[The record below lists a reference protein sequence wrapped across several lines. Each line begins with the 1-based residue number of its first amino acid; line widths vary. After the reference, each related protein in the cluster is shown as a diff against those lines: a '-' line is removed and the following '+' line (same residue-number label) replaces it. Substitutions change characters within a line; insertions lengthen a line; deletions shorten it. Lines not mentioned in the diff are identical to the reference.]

1 MIEELIEEGQYQVAL
16 SRLTD
21 MDDEMTRYYRLVCL
35 NALEDYQ
42 RCMQEGAVAKMQA
55 NNTYYEVTALYLNA
69 LKELEEY
76 EQAINILIEE
86 LSMPYIPQQYENLF
100 NAVYDEIILMKQEK
114 NYQLENKSTI
124 MSAQEIGRLLDRD
137 KVNDDLIYKALDQLQ
152 QLNIRMIMP
161 EVTRFLKNPHKSSF
175 AKTLIMEI
183 LIDQQVDE
191 EFTVVKGDET
201 YYFNGSYSPLVL
213 ERECYTLIGKSLS
226 RVLEDDNPTLLSQ
239 CLDYLEYYL
248 YTIYPKDIMPED
260 CDLVAATLHYYVATL
275 QNMPVDPSD
284 IEIDYNCDLSD
295 VEKEIL
301 ALKQLEC

>member
-42 RCMQEGAVAKMQA
+42 RCMQEGAVAKMRA

-137 KVNDDLIYKALDQLQ
+137 EVNDDLIYMALDQLQ

-161 EVTRFLKNPHKSSF
+161 EVARFL
-175 AKTLIMEI
+175 EI
-183 LIDQQVDE
+183 LI
-191 EFTVVKGDET
+191 
-201 YYFNGSYSPLVL
+201 SHLL
-213 ERECYTLIGKSLS
+213 RRHLLWKS
-226 RVLEDDNPTLLSQ
+226 
-239 CLDYLEYYL
+239 
-248 YTIYPKDIMPED
+248 
-260 CDLVAATLHYYVATL
+260 
-275 QNMPVDPSD
+275 
-284 IEIDYNCDLSD
+284 
-295 VEKEIL
+295 
-301 ALKQLEC
+301 

>member
-137 KVNDDLIYKALDQLQ
+137 EVNDDFIYMSLDQLQ
-152 QLNIRMIMP
+152 QLNIRMIIP
-161 EVTRFLKNPHKSSF
+161 EVGRFLENPYKSSF

-213 ERECYTLIGKSLS
+213 ERE
-226 RVLEDDNPTLLSQ
+226 
-239 CLDYLEYYL
+239 
-248 YTIYPKDIMPED
+248 
-260 CDLVAATLHYYVATL
+260 
-275 QNMPVDPSD
+275 
-284 IEIDYNCDLSD
+284 
-295 VEKEIL
+295 
-301 ALKQLEC
+301 